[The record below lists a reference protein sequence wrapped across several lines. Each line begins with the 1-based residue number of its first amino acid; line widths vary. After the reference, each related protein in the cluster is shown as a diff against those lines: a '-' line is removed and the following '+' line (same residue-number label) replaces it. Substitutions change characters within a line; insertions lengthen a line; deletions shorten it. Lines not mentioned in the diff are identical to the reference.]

1 MSVLVLCLALCCSV
15 HMPGGSVGTMSMCEG
30 LLGWG
35 LPLPTLSSAVSVPW
49 QLRPVCGARWGGAS
63 CPRPNGGMGSAE
75 TIPGNKQEVLVSC
88 RHGAQQGVGTGPLRQ
103 GRELWGG
110 N

>member
-35 LPLPTLSSAVSVPW
+35 LPLPTLSSAVSVLW
-49 QLRPVCGARWGGAS
+49 QL
-63 CPRPNGGMGSAE
+63 
-75 TIPGNKQEVLVSC
+75 
-88 RHGAQQGVGTGPLRQ
+88 
-103 GRELWGG
+103 
-110 N
+110 